1 MTTMMRSVRSSTAR
15 ATRFLSTEIIRR
27 SDAFV
32 RDIDYVDRSAERV
45 GHEEMSNP
53 GVESNRA
60 INTSDRESAVARVEL
75 DDLIAGGA
83 DSEGTRS
90 CLVSRRVPWIRPR
103 DMMRKNQAPAVSIT
117 LTVPPLPEI

>member
-1 MTTMMRSVRSSTAR
+1 
-15 ATRFLSTEIIRR
+15 LSTEIIRR
-27 SDAFV
+27 SDPFV

-60 INTSDRESAVARVEL
+60 INTSDRECAREAAVARVEL

-90 CLVSRRVPWIRPR
+90 CLVSRRAPWIRPR